1 MMRDQKL
8 WAWHLI
14 AGAVILVFLGVHMMT
29 MHMEGVIKIQSLN
42 PASVEHDDKDQVPQA
57 KEGKADEAE
66 IHPIDWA
73 NVRAR
78 GVRTLYMV
86 SYIVLLGAALFHG
99 LYGLRNILF
108 ELNPAVWLRKTLS
121 ALLLLL
127 GFGLFIYGTWAAVVA
142 RGIARAFKA

>member
-14 AGAVILVFLGVHMMT
+14 AGAVILVFLGVHMLT
-29 MHMEGVIKIQSLN
+29 MHMEGVIKVRSLN
-42 PASVEHDDKDQVPQA
+42 PATAPYQGPGTAPEA
-57 KEGKADEAE
+57 KSDEEGEQD

-86 SYIVLLGAALFHG
+86 TYIVLLGAALFHG

-108 ELNPAVWLRKTLS
+108 ELDPAAWLRKTLS
-121 ALLLLL
+121 ALLVLL
-127 GFGLFIYGTWAAVVA
+127 GLGLFVYGTWAAITA
-142 RGIARAFKA
+142 RAVARAFKA

>member
-14 AGAVILVFLGVHMMT
+14 AGAVILVFLGVHMLT

-42 PASVEHDDKDQVPQA
+42 PASVGQVDKDKVPQA
-57 KEGKADEAE
+57 RDQNADEE
-66 IHPIDWA
+66 DIHPIDWA

-78 GVRTLYMV
+78 GVRTLYMA
-86 SYIVLLGAALFHG
+86 SYIILLGAALFHG

-127 GFGLFIYGTWAAVVA
+127 GLGLFVYGAWAAVMARAVA
-142 RGIARAFKA
+142 RAWKA